1 MQQVSK
7 SDIVHGMIWS
17 AIEKYSSQGI
27 AFLVSIVMARLLTP
41 FEYGIIGVISVFISF
56 SSIFINSGLTYALIS
71 KKECSKEDYCTANWI
86 NIGISL
92 ICYIILYFAAPYIA
106 EFYDMPIIVPT
117 LRIMNLCFIIGA
129 ISSVGRTILTKEMKF
144 NELSVTTFLTSV
156 FSGIIGIWMAYRGL
170 GVWALVYQSVLS
182 ALFSSIWIMALAKF
196 TPSLKF
202 SHKSFNELLAF
213 GSKILGSDIIWVVYQ
228 NMYPLII
235 GKMFN
240 TQSIGY
246 FNRAS
251 SYSQL
256 VPANFSGILEKVLFP
271 AFSNIQNDE
280 DKLLRLYGKSLSISS
295 FVIFTGCFFLMG
307 LAYPLILNMI
317 SEKWLPCVP
326 ILQILCLRS
335 LFGHINSINGRLLIV
350 KGYPGIFMKMSVVN
364 LPITIIIVSISW
376 LWGIIGLTWGVVI
389 SSFIG
394 TMYCCYIFKK
404 STGINPMDYL
414 KDSFK
419 ILVIAGLVGSGAM
432 LSFKYW
438 LSPTISNLLLAAVL
452 MTFLYLGCIKIIM
465 PQILV
470 ELKNLRR

>member
-1 MQQVSK
+1 M
-7 SDIVHGMIWS
+7 
-17 AIEKYSSQGI
+17 EKYSSQGI
-27 AFLVSIVMARLLTP
+27 AFIVSVVMARLLTP
-41 FEYGIIGVISVFISF
+41 IEYGIIGVISVFISF
-56 SSIFINSGLTYALIS
+56 STIFINSGLTYALIS

-92 ICYIILYFAAPYIA
+92 ICYFILYIAAPYIA
-106 EFYDMPIIVPT
+106 EFYNMPIIVST
-117 LRIMNLCFIIGA
+117 LRVMNLCFIVGA

-144 NELSVTTFLTSV
+144 KELSFTTIITSV
-156 FSGIIGIWMAYRGL
+156 FSGIIGIWMAYAGF

-182 ALFSSIWIMALAKF
+182 ALFSSIWIMVLAKF
-196 TPSLKF
+196 VPLLKF
-202 SHKSFNELLAF
+202 SIKSFKELFAF
-213 GSKILGSDIIWVVYQ
+213 GSKILGSDIIWAIYQ
-228 NMYPLII
+228 NMYPLLI
-235 GKMFN
+235 GKMYN
-240 TQSIGY
+240 PQSVGY

-280 DKLLRLYGKSLSISS
+280 NKLLRLYGKALSISS

-335 LFGHINSINGRLLIV
+335 LFSHINSINGRLLIV

-364 LPITIIIVSISW
+364 VPMTFIIISISW
-376 LWGIIGLTWGVVI
+376 LWGIIGLTWGVVL

-394 TMYCCYIFKK
+394 TLYCCYIFRKYI
-404 STGINPMDYL
+404 GINPMDYL

-419 ILVIAGLVGSGAM
+419 IFAIAGLVGLGAM
-432 LSFKYW
+432 LTFKYW
-438 LSPTISNLLLAAVL
+438 LSPTITNLLVVAVM
-452 MTFLYLGCIKIIM
+452 MTLLYLGCIKIVI

-470 ELKNLRR
+470 ELKDLRK

>member
-41 FEYGIIGVISVFISF
+41 FEYGVIGVISVFISF

-129 ISSVGRTILTKEMKF
+129 ISSVGRTILTKGMKF